1 MVVGGGGAGDG
12 VGGWGGL
19 VAGASPE
26 NSFCMTSCSPIQLCS
41 ITCIFLSLSPLSLP
55 SPLSPLSHLC
65 IVFLPGPHSWQC
77 SAMYLASS
85 SPQGSPKMMIA
96 SQL

>member
-41 ITCIFLSLSPLSLP
+41 ITYIFLSPLPPSLPLS
-55 SPLSPLSHLC
+55 LSHLC
-65 IVFLPGPHSWQC
+65 IVFQPGPHSLQC
-77 SAMYLASS
+77 SAMYQASS